1 MNSIK
6 RILIVED
13 EIAHFELIERGFERR
28 QSEFALK
35 RAVNISEA
43 LIQINLFKPDLIISD
58 WKLPDGNGTELIL
71 KDSRGNATLPIILMT
86 SYGNENFAVEALKL
100 GVIDYIVKSPETFSD
115 MVHICERTFREWE
128 AIIEKRKMEDRIR
141 KLSSAVEQSK
151 VIVMI
156 TDIYGTVEYVN
167 PKFEQVTG
175 YSINEVVGRKASLI
189 KSDSTDP
196 EVFTNLWG
204 TIKSGKEW
212 KGEFLN
218 KKKNGNLYWEAV
230 SITPIRDE
238 NGYITNF
245 LKIGEDVT
253 ESKNLHIELE
263 KALERAEESVR
274 LKSSILANMNHELRT
289 PLMVILGMNQLL
301 IDEIS
306 DDSHKQMLER
316 VIESGKRLMNTLNS
330 ILDLSEIESDKTSFK
345 LTEYS
350 LDQNLEIL
358 FTLYARKAKERELN
372 FNYQISSNGLI
383 ILVYE
388 RFFEQTLVNLID
400 NAIKYTPSGS
410 INITVDKEMIDNQS
424 WAKFCIKDTGI
435 GIAKENLDLIFEEFR
450 QVSEGMNRSFEGS
463 GLGLTIVKKM
473 VEVMHGNIQVE
484 SELGKGSIFTVR
496 FPVINS

>member
-28 QSEFALK
+28 QSEFTLK

-43 LIQINLFKPDLIISD
+43 LIQINLFNPHLIISD

-71 KDSRGNATLPIILMT
+71 KDSRGNTTLPIILMT

-100 GVIDYIVKSPETFSD
+100 GVVDYIVKSPETFSD

-128 AIIEKRKMEDRIR
+128 AILEKRKMEDRIR

-196 EVFTNLWG
+196 EIFTNLWL

-218 KKKNGNLYWEAV
+218 KKKDGDLYWEAV
-230 SITPIRDE
+230 TITPIRDE

-245 LKIGEDVT
+245 LKIGEDIT
-253 ESKNLHIELE
+253 ESKNLQIELE
-263 KALERAEESVR
+263 KALLKAEESVR
-274 LKSSILANMNHELRT
+274 LKNSILANMNHELRT

-301 IDEIS
+301 IDEIT

-358 FTLYARKAKERELN
+358 FTSYAKKAKERELN
-372 FNYQISSNGLI
+372 FNYQINSNGLI

-400 NAIKYTPSGS
+400 NAIKYTPTGS
-410 INITVDKEMIDNQS
+410 INITVDKVIIDNQS

-463 GLGLTIVKKM
+463 GLGLTVVKKM
-473 VEVMHGNIQVE
+473 IEVMHGNIEVE
-484 SELGKGSIFTVR
+484 SELGKGSVFTVR
-496 FPVINS
+496 FPVIYG